1 MHFFSSKCGSNWD
14 SPRNII
20 VLWNYTSACTCGWM
34 GWYRFGYT
42 MGIDLA
48 YMNVLWLL
56 LLLVRLLF
64 FYYFSYAAC
73 ELLVAGLQFGLFS
86 TRAVVLV
93 TVSCKRYKVEQPRK
107 WMVYSNSHACT
118 SFFISGDAS
127 SASFSGAVKCGFV
140 RPPVLTT
147 IKKIITLQL
156 IQFECN
162 FLCPLIPF
170 CLWKMDCNL

>member
-1 MHFFSSKCGSNWD
+1 MWIKLRFSSQHYRSVKLHHC
-14 SPRNII
+14 
-20 VLWNYTSACTCGWM
+20 VYLWVVGVVPIWLHNGNRS
-34 GWYRFGYT
+34 YR
-42 MGIDLA
+42 
-48 YMNVLWLL
+48 NVLWL

-118 SFFISGDAS
+118 SFFISGEAS
-127 SASFSGAVKCGFV
+127 SASLSGAGKCGFV

-156 IQFECN
+156 IQFKCN